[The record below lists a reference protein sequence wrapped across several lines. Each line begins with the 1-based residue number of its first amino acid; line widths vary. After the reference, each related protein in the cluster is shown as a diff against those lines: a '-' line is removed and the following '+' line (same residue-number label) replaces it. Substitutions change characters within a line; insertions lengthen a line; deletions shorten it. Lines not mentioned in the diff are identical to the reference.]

1 MKQLFT
7 AMAMVAMLLTSAVA
21 ADLENTLYLDLKDGR
36 VTIELLPDRAPA
48 HVERIKTLARQ
59 GFYNGLTFHR
69 VMAGFMAQTG
79 DPRGN
84 GTGGSD
90 LPDLKAEFSDAEYVR
105 GVLGMARAQSPNSAN
120 SQFFITY
127 ADAPWLNGK
136 YTVFGRVT
144 KGMQLVDNIK
154 KGDMARNGVVS
165 DPDKILKLQVAADAN

>member
-48 HVERIKTLARQ
+48 HVERIKTLTRQ

>member
-7 AMAMVAMLLTSAVA
+7 AVAMVAMLLTSAVA
-21 ADLENTLYLDLKDGR
+21 ADPENTLYLDLKDGR

-48 HVERIKTLARQ
+48 HVDRIKTLTRQ
-59 GFYNGLTFHR
+59 GFYDGLKFHR

-90 LPDLKAEFSDAEYVR
+90 LPDLKAGFSDAEFVR

-144 KGMQLVDNIK
+144 QGMELVDNIK
-154 KGDMARNGVVS
+154 KGDMARNGVVT
-165 DPDKILKLQVAADAN
+165 DPDTIVKLQVAADAN

>member
-7 AMAMVAMLLTSAVA
+7 AMAMVAMLLSSAVA